1 MKVSDFKVGDL
12 LWRVDFDK
20 KTGSVSYSYTPFP
33 ISRVGRKYVY
43 IQDGWY
49 EDKFE
54 MDIDESRFV
63 EVNGWRGPE
72 FLYFSEQD
80 ARDHVERMDCE
91 KFLDRLNSWELR
103 KYSLETLRKVV
114 RILKEEKMDG

>member
-1 MKVSDFKVGDL
+1 MELTDFKAGDN

-20 KTGSVSYSYTPFP
+20 KSGAVSYKPFP
-33 ISRVGRKYVY
+33 ITKVGRKYVY
-43 IQDGWY
+43 VQHGCWETQFQMHVDG
-49 EDKFE
+49 DCF
-54 MDIDESRFV
+54 I
-63 EVNGWRGPE
+63 EVKDWGSPE
-72 FLYFSEQD
+72 TLYFSEQD

-103 KYSLETLRKVV
+103 HYSLETLRKVV